1 MKLLSI
7 TGYCSA
13 IEPNGEKAKSVFDYS
28 SSSMKPLKN
37 FVILKEKNDLK
48 KPCKELWYDCLYLV
62 KMSKMKTF
70 SKDSGL
76 RTPFHRD
83 ILDADHQLLVSRC
96 KSVDDDGHQCHI
108 ELENEF
114 NYDISF
120 WVNQGKNLK
129 C

>member
-1 MKLLSI
+1 MQRTLVWLFV
-7 TGYCSA
+7 
-13 IEPNGEKAKSVFDYS
+13 EKR
-28 SSSMKPLKN
+28 P
-37 FVILKEKNDLK
+37 
-48 KPCKELWYDCLYLV
+48 
-62 KMSKMKTF
+62 KMKTF

-76 RTPFHRD
+76 RTPFYRD

-114 NYDISF
+114 NYDISY
-120 WVNQGKNLK
+120 WVDQGKNLK